1 MRKITI
7 AVGLYL
13 GLLWGANAQQKSLA
27 NSANYKVKKLKLE
40 EVNLVS
46 SYYHQEGNNSAVTG
60 GIGTEKL
67 TDFGN
72 TLDLKWVKTDS
83 KNRKHSLTVDMG
95 VDTYTSAS
103 SDKINPN
110 PVTQGTL
117 TGASSSSG
125 SSSNIQ
131 PVTQTVSSAS
141 GKGGG
146 RSKPS
151 RITSDPNAVI
161 SLTSASYRDTRVYPT
176 IGWSVRDEKAGTI
189 FGISGS
195 ASTEY
200 DYKSLGGSLNFV
212 KSSRDNNREFGVKI
226 NAFFDTWSVILPVEL
241 RPVGYGS
248 GAKSDPTP
256 IDYKPRQSFSAA
268 FSWSQVINARLQ
280 VAVIAEPSYQQ
291 GLLSTPYH
299 RVYFTNGSEGLEAL
313 PGTRLKLPVAFRANY
328 FLGDKII
335 FRTFYRFYQD
345 DWGMTAHTA
354 NLETSIRLSPFFV
367 VSPFYRFNTQTAI
380 DYFAPYQQNAA
391 TSEFH
396 TSDYDVSALQSH
408 FVGTGVKL
416 MPMNG
421 VMNWKHFNSLELR
434 VGHYMRSTGL
444 VANSVT
450 LAAKFK

>member
-1 MRKITI
+1 MRLNSFLTYEFQVKKLTI

-13 GLLWGANAQQKSLA
+13 SFLCGANAQQKSLA
-27 NSANYKVKKLKLE
+27 TNSNYQVKKLKLE

-46 SYYHQEGNNSAVTG
+46 SYYHQNGNNSAVTG

-72 TLDLKWVKTDS
+72 TLDLKWVKTDA
-83 KNRKHSLTVDMG
+83 KKRKHSLTVDMG

-103 SDKINPN
+103 
-110 PVTQGTL
+110 
-117 TGASSSSG
+117 
-125 SSSNIQ
+125 
-131 PVTQTVSSAS
+131 

-151 RITSDPNAVI
+151 RTTSDPNAVI

-176 IGWSVRDEKAGTI
+176 IGWSMKDEKSRTT

-212 KSSRDNNREFGVKI
+212 KNSRDNNREFGVKI

-248 GAKSDPTP
+248 GAKSDPNP

-268 FSWSQVINARLQ
+268 FSLAQVINARLQ
-280 VAVIAEPSYQQ
+280 VALIAEPSYQQ

-299 RVYFTNGSEGLEAL
+299 RVYFNNGSEGLEKL
-313 PGTRLKLPVAFRANY
+313 PGTRIKLPIALRANY
-328 FLGDKII
+328 FMGDKFI
-335 FRTFYRFYQD
+335 FRTSYRFYQD

-354 NLETSIRLSPFFV
+354 SLETSVRMSPFV
-367 VSPFYRFNTQTAI
+367 VITPFYRFNTQTAI
-380 DYFAPYQQNAA
+380 DYFAPYQQNSAS
-391 TSEFH
+391 SEFH

-408 FVGTGVKL
+408 FVGAGFKL
-416 MPMNG
+416 MPLNG
-421 VMNWKHFNSLELR
+421 VMNWNHFNSLELR